1 MIYLT
6 FLDIPLVGLFIIIS
20 YVLLFWMK
28 MHGYYLKYQLYS
40 NYYRN

>member
-40 NYYRN
+40 KYYRN